1 MSLLSFKKLT
11 IFFLTLIFYFSS
23 TVSSFAQ
30 DDWIEFVTMK
40 KQGVMSISLDL
51 SLDLVKPNYKNL
63 LVVGG
68 QFQNCLKNGFP
79 SEEGLEDVL
88 SVSDSAAIIIDKIT
102 SNRLVG
108 FITYQCMGFDIFYV
122 KDTVGLRSELTR
134 MLKTNFSEIQP
145 YVEIKRDKSWDY
157 YHNYLYPQDYSAE
170 FLVDQDYLHDLV
182 LQGDDLKGLRKVNHW
197 LYFKDVEKRNRLGKT
212 LKKLEFS
219 LDSIAYKKDNSLPY
233 QLTVSRQDSIDPFSI
248 YKLTT
253 MLRSLSASAKGQY
266 DGWSTEVISKD

>member
-1 MSLLSFKKLT
+1 ML
-11 IFFLTLIFYFSS
+11 YFSS

-30 DDWIEFVTMK
+30 DDWVEYVTMK
-40 KQGVMSISLDL
+40 KNGVMSISLDL
-51 SLDLVKPNYKNL
+51 GFDLVKPNYKNL

-68 QFQNCLKNGFP
+68 QFQKCLKNGFP

-88 SVSDSAAIIIDKIT
+88 SVSDSTAMIIDKIT
-102 SNRLVG
+102 PNRLVG

-122 KDTVGLRSELTR
+122 KDTVGLRSELNR
-134 MLKTNFSEIQP
+134 MLTHNFSEIEP
-145 YVEIKRDKSWDY
+145 YVEIKRDKPWDY
-157 YHNYLYPQDYSAE
+157 YHNYLFPQDYSAE

-197 LYFKDVEKRNRLGKT
+197 LYFKDVEKRNRMSKT
-212 LKKLEFS
+212 LKKLTFS